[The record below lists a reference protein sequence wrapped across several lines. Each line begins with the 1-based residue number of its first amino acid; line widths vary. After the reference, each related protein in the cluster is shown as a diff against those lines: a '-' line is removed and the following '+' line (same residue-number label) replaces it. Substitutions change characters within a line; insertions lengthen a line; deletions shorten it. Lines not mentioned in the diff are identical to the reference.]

1 MAHWILALHGWAALA
16 VVFAL
21 PALESSAFVGF
32 IFPGEIGVLLGGVL
46 AYQHKVNLVAVLAAG
61 VAGAVVGDSVGYAV
75 GHRVGRRLL
84 DATVGRLVKR
94 DHLDRA
100 ERYLAE
106 RGGKAVFFGRFTAAL
121 RVLIPGLAGMAGM
134 PYATFFRYNV
144 AGGTLWAA
152 GFVLL
157 GYGAGSSY
165 RRVEHVAKQASLLL
179 LLLLVVIVAVVVVAR
194 RVARNPE
201 GARSAGRRLA
211 RWRPVAALIRWG
223 RGLFE
228 AAEGRL
234 RYRGAVGLGLV
245 LSLVALVLLGAAFGL
260 VVRAVVGEQHGHHL
274 IAVDR
279 PVLDFFVRHRRPWLN
294 TVVRV
299 VTTLGGSAVIIPL
312 LAVVA
317 AVARWRRHT
326 WRPLLVFAGA
336 HGGAALLARV
346 VKALVGRPRPP
357 ARLAVE
363 HFGGSSFPS
372 GHATQVV
379 AAWGA
384 LAFVLAVGAS
394 WPRRVALWSAAVLV
408 GLVVGISRL
417 YLGAHWLSD
426 VVGGWALGAVWLL
439 LVLLVAHAAPDRATP
454 EAGGRPPGQTP
465 EGSGQRPGQEPQT
478 SGQRPGHRAEG
489 GAGAATS
496 LT

>member
-46 AYQHKVNLVAVLAAG
+46 AYQHRVNLAAVLAAG
-61 VAGAVVGDSVGYAV
+61 VAGAIIGDSVGYAV

-121 RVLIPGLAGMAGM
+121 RVLIPGLAGMAQM
-134 PYATFFRYNV
+134 PYATFARYNV
-144 AGGTLWAA
+144 AGGTIWAA

-179 LLLLVVIVAVVVVAR
+179 LLVLVVVAAVVLVAR

-201 GARSAGRRLA
+201 GVRAAARRLVE
-211 RWRPVAALIRWG
+211 RRPVAALR
-223 RGLFE
+223 E
-228 AAEGRL
+228 AVRRRFDAAARRL
-234 RYRGAVGLGLV
+234 RPRGAVGL
-245 LSLVALVLLGAAFGL
+245 SLVVSLLALIVAGFVFGV
-260 VVRAVVGEQHGHHL
+260 VVRAVVGERHGHHL
-274 IAVDR
+274 IAMDR
-279 PVLDFFVRHRRPWLN
+279 PVLDFFVRHRRRWLN
-294 TVVRV
+294 SAVGVL
-299 VTTLGGSAVIIPL
+299 TTLGSAAVIVPL
-312 LAVVA
+312 VVA
-317 AVARWRRHT
+317 VGAFARWRRRT
-326 WRPLLVFAGA
+326 WGPFLLLATA
-336 HGGAALLARV
+336 YGGAAIASQL

-357 ARLAVE
+357 ARLAVG

-379 AAWGA
+379 AVWGM
-384 LAFVLAVGAS
+384 LAFVAAMGATT
-394 WPRRVALWSAAVLV
+394 WARRVALWSGAVVVGLLV
-408 GLVVGISRL
+408 GTSRL

-426 VVGGWALGAVWLL
+426 VLGGWALGGTWLL
-439 LVLLVAHAAPDRATP
+439 LVLVAVQAAAPARPQAEASEPPARPVAPAAPERPPEPPP
-454 EAGGRPPGQTP
+454 EAPPEAPP
-465 EGSGQRPGQEPQT
+465 EVP
-478 SGQRPGHRAEG
+478 RAG
-489 GAGAATS
+489 PLA
-496 LT
+496 